1 MDLPERV
8 LKRQVQMAKG
18 GGGSGGGGSR
28 GVVGGGGGGGL
39 LPLLLAVYRLR
50 VPLVLGLGFLCL
62 FILLNA
68 PPLSRSSGPIAF
80 L

>member
-8 LKRQVQMAKG
+8 LQRQAQLAAKG
-18 GGGSGGGGSR
+18 GGASGGR
-28 GVVGGGGGGGL
+28 GVVGGGGGRGL
-39 LPLLLAVYRLR
+39 LPVLLAVYRLR

-68 PPLSRSSGPIAF
+68 PPSSRGSGPISF